1 MSLCKQAQAPARG
14 GGLLGRPWL
23 RVPLNGCRKTKPFQ
37 SVPWKRQTTV
47 LGTAERESELHLRDR
62 ELWFELSYWP
72 EKKDTEN
79 MCCWQSRGQT
89 TSDISDGKGNMHFQS
104 VLDYGLS
111 LFHPALM
118 FFIQQYTIVPYHLPY
133 GQRCSSSPVLHL
145 LFLISMDST
154 PNMHLSSCLKMSPL
168 LLPEA
173 ILGLQ
178 NHRDGFCIAD
188 GIKENQ
194 EATFNN
200 WKSLIE
206 KGVIRQMSLC

>member
-37 SVPWKRQTTV
+37 SVLWKRQTTV
-47 LGTAERESELHLRDR
+47 LGTAKRESELHLRDR

-118 FFIQQYTIVPYHLPY
+118 FFYTAIHHCPIQFALWTMM
-133 GQRCSSSPVLHL
+133 
-145 LFLISMDST
+145 LIFPCPT
-154 PNMHLSSCLKMSPL
+154 FTFPNHH
-168 LLPEA
+168 
-173 ILGLQ
+173 GLYSKHASFQ
-178 NHRDGFCIAD
+178 
-188 GIKENQ
+188 Q
-194 EATFNN
+194 
-200 WKSLIE
+200 S
-206 KGVIRQMSLC
+206 